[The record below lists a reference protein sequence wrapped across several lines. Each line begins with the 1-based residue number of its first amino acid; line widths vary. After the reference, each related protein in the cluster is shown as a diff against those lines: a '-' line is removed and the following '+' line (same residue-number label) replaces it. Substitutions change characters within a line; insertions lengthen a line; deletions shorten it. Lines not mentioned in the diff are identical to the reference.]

1 MRSTTAHL
9 WQRDAM
15 PREVLAQRRELHS
28 SGALEDLDPHSLVC
42 PEPHRRLPQPHGLPL
57 RGSVINS
64 ARGGGG
70 GGRRVEEGEQ
80 QRLELARHLVLDRR
94 AERVPVA
101 HRVLVPQRRRLRRV
115 AEADDLDEDILV
127 GAPRVLARL
136 EQLPRA
142 LGREWRSGLRS
153 SRRHERRPPQP
164 VQQQRL
170 QRPLERA
177 AHELRQ
183 ALPASLRLARACRR
197 AELRLR
203 RLCEDTHEG
212 LLAHAQP
219 ASRRPQLARCLR
231 RGHVVHG
238 RALGLVRVRE
248 HRTNQGR
255 HVTLSQP
262 LGHRDGERARVLVLE
277 AALHLSELL
286 V

>member
-142 LGREWRSGLRS
+142 LGRERVAARG
-153 SRRHERRPPQP
+153 RR
-164 VQQQRL
+164 
-170 QRPLERA
+170 
-177 AHELRQ
+177 
-183 ALPASLRLARACRR
+183 RACRHQLGPLHQLGQQRSLPSHGLAVERREVRVEAGAVHPAEGRRHRGELRGRRRLGRQQLQRLGQIAPLEAAGGLPAAAER
-197 AELRLR
+197 ARRLR
-203 RLCEDTHEG
+203 RL
-212 LLAHAQP
+212 Q
-219 ASRRPQLARCLR
+219 RARGR
-231 RGHVVHG
+231 RG
-238 RALGLVRVRE
+238 L
-248 HRTNQGR
+248 
-255 HVTLSQP
+255 
-262 LGHRDGERARVLVLE
+262 
-277 AALHLSELL
+277 
-286 V
+286 